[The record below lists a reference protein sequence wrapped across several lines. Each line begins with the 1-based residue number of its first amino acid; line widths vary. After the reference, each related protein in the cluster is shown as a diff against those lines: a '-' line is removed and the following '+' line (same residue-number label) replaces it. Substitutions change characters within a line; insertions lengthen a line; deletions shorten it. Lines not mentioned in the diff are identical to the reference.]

1 MHRVLKVIP
10 LLVLFTISIP
20 LTSLAEVAQRASST
34 GADDEHLVHYRH
46 SEATNPRCAAVAV
59 AHDVGGGSVGT
70 GLGMALSGMILMQFA
85 STLASYVAAALI
97 SGGITAVSAGI
108 AMDAPYYVCNW
119 SFVRHPV
126 LRGKH
131 NQRNSGPVHAY
142 TDGDSE
148 YSECMEPISP
158 KGADDPV
165 LKKYKDKTCDKEF
178 ANMEDYYTC
187 LANGTGGAGSK
198 LGLEE
203 VRRSEPICP
212 GRKFTRAEKY
222 AWPKNR
228 VSSSKVIEVCYRYP
242 LGDLATAPFTL
253 FAMSFYERSYTE
265 LLKDYSDYPRESTF
279 GSPEMHR
286 TKLSVSG
293 ALYTSKAKS
302 YVQCASMVAG
312 EEKQLFDATFRAVER
327 GANLCVDAVKLSG
340 VPLLLQPEI
349 GCQLRPNSPPVPMC
363 ATSKPIAKNGQPVG
377 SSGSGLKPDEIAKY
391 DNSSCYSCYISEVCK
406 GVAGLYSRS
415 VFPVTSVIVGC
426 VVGSLK
432 NLLEPPKECLQVNTN
447 IGFLKVAQSK
457 LKSTVM
463 AALILALI
471 LFSIKAVL
479 GGVQNTSDL
488 YMTAIKF
495 ALVIYFTQGSAMSEA
510 YDYLTKLSIGL
521 SDIVLQA
528 GGGNG
533 ICDFKSGDYEKGFE
547 YLMPWDRLDCRVMF
561 YLGSQLTGGTGT
573 GVVLSVLLSA
583 GLLIAA
589 VLINAKVII
598 CLVALFAVL
607 MLVLTVIW
615 TVYVFL
621 LSLIA
626 LTVLTIISPLMI
638 PMCLFQATKGFFDGW
653 IRQLMTYS
661 LYPVILFAF
670 LSLMFTVFDQIYF
683 GNLEFKR
690 GDNGNN
696 TSVIGDPAIK
706 QGLSLEETR
715 QRVKPKIWFE
725 LKEKCACEKRNDN
738 LACLFDSVRFHSRP
752 LFLGI
757 SVGTPEFKMQATAQI
772 WTRLGVFVLVGFL
785 FYHFL
790 SSISYIAGELA
801 GDPRAGGIGSG
812 GMNPRAMAHRA
823 TGMASSLRE
832 KATGKVSDLGEK
844 MRDAIKGGGSE
855 GGDKVS
861 GTSSGRDNSSGG

>member
-1 MHRVLKVIP
+1 MHRVLKAIP
-10 LLVLFTISIP
+10 LLILFVTSIP
-20 LTSLAEVAQRASST
+20 LTSLAEVAKQTGSA

-46 SEATNPRCAAVAV
+46 SEATNPRCAAVGV
-59 AHDVGGGSVGT
+59 AHDIGGGTIGA
-70 GLGMALSGMILMQFA
+70 GLGMALAGVIMQQFPNAVTLWA
-85 STLASYVAAALI
+85 SRALI
-97 SGGITAVSAGI
+97 FGGMTSVSAGI
-108 AMDAPYYVCNW
+108 TAAAPFYLCNW

-126 LRGKH
+126 LRDKQKIAEAKGNITGNNYNTCEEPVSPIRSDDKVLA
-131 NQRNSGPVHAY
+131 RYKSG
-142 TDGDSE
+142 D
-148 YSECMEPISP
+148 CN
-158 KGADDPV
+158 
-165 LKKYKDKTCDKEF
+165 KEF
-178 ANMEDYYTC
+178 ANMDDYYGC
-187 LANGTGGAGSK
+187 LADVSGNGSSK
-198 LGLEE
+198 LSLEDA
-203 VRRSEPICP
+203 RRSEPVCSKK
-212 GRKFTRAEKY
+212 KFQNESKY

-228 VSSSKVIEVCYRYP
+228 VSSSEVIEVCYRYP
-242 LGDLATAPFTL
+242 LSDLAAAPFTL
-253 FAMSFYERSYTE
+253 FAMSFYSRSYTE
-265 LLKDYSDYPRESTF
+265 LLKAYSGYPRESTF
-279 GSPEMHR
+279 GNPEMHR
-286 TKLSVSG
+286 IKLAVSG
-293 ALYTSKAKS
+293 AFYTSKAET
-302 YVQCASMVAG
+302 YVKCGSMVAG
-312 EEKQLFDATFRAVER
+312 QEINLFDATYRAVER
-327 GANLCVDAVKLSG
+327 GARLCVDAVKLSG

-363 ATSKPIAKNGQPVG
+363 AGSKAVTKDGRTVER
-377 SSGSGLKPDEIAKY
+377 SGLDANEIVRY
-391 DNSSCYSCYISEVCK
+391 DNSACYSCYVSEACK
-406 GVAGLYSRS
+406 GTAGLHSRS

-426 VVGSLK
+426 IYGSLK
-432 NLLEPPKECLQVNTN
+432 NLLAPPDTCRQQRGNGKN
-447 IGFLKVAQSK
+447 IGFLKVAQDK

-463 AALILALI
+463 AVLILALI

-479 GGVQNTSDL
+479 GGVQNASEL

-495 ALVIYFTQGSAMSEA
+495 ALVIYFTQGPAMSQA
-510 YDYLTKLSIGL
+510 YNYLTQLSIGL

-533 ICDFKSGDYEKGFE
+533 VCDFKSDDYEKDFL

-573 GVVLSVLLSA
+573 GIVLNVLLSA

-653 IRQLMTYS
+653 TRQLMTYA

-670 LSLMFTVFDQIYF
+670 LSLMFTVFDKIYF
-683 GNLEFKR
+683 GDLEFQR
-690 GDNGNN
+690 GKD
-696 TSVIGDPAIK
+696 VISPQASSAVISGRTAAEVK
-706 QGLSLEETR
+706 QIA
-715 QRVKPKIWFE
+715 KPKIWFE
-725 LKEKCACEKRNDN
+725 LKEQCACEKRTDN
-738 LACLFDSVRFHSRP
+738 LACMFDSVRFHSRP

-757 SVGTPEFKMQATAQI
+757 SVGTPEFKMQTTAQI

-823 TGMASSLRE
+823 VGMASALRS
-832 KATGKVSDLGEK
+832 KATAKISDLGGK
-844 MRDAIKGGGSE
+844 VGDAMKGGGSE

-861 GTSSGRDNSSGG
+861 GASTSRSSPGD